1 MAMRMATLLFLAGL
15 PLAAA
20 ADDGSDLAACS
31 ALAER
36 FGSSPRQLSISE
48 LDSLKSCINTQVTAM
63 GASGTRQTVGT
74 DNVRRLARTS
84 LLRDDL

>member
-1 MAMRMATLLFLAGL
+1 MATRIATLLVLVGL
-15 PLAAA
+15 PLAASA
-20 ADDGSDLAACS
+20 GDGGDLAACS

-36 FGSSPRQLSISE
+36 FGSAPRALSISE
-48 LDSLKSCINTQVTAM
+48 LDSLKTCITTQTTAM
-63 GASGTRQTVGT
+63 GAPAAQPTVGS